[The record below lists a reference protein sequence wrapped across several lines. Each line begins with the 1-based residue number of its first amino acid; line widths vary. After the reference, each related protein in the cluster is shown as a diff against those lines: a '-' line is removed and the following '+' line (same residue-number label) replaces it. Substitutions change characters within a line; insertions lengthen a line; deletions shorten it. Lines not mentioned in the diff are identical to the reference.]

1 MWVTPYGLGVRSYTG
16 TALIRPNIV
25 SVAPL
30 ISDTATD
37 WTTQTFNFDSPT
49 GNIVVLAST
58 RSNAG
63 TPDGFSATWNGD
75 ALTEEEDVE
84 INAVNAGLGWAG
96 WIRGGATGARDLV
109 ITAGDDDQRDF
120 LGYALSFDRLA
131 ATPIGAKFGNSVNVS
146 QSSYGLT
153 LDVTDANSRLVG
165 LVAAMHTR
173 VYPLALNAGWSTVSP
188 AARTGTGG
196 AADVTGIC
204 GQRAASATGA
214 TTMTG
219 TTTKAGSPVADWWC
233 AVGLE
238 VLPA

>member
-58 RSNAG
+58 RCNAG

-84 INAVNAGLGWAG
+84 INAVNAGLGNLGLFTLAMDPSDP
-96 WIRGGATGARDLV
+96 ATL
-109 ITAGDDDQRDF
+109 
-120 LGYALSFDRLA
+120 YA
-131 ATPIGAKFGNSVNVS
+131 
-146 QSSYGLT
+146 
-153 LDVTDANSRLVG
+153 
-165 LVAAMHTR
+165 
-173 VYPLALNAGWSTVSP
+173 
-188 AARTGTGG
+188 GTGSG
-196 AADVTGIC
+196 VY
-204 GQRAASATGA
+204 R
-214 TTMTG
+214 
-219 TTTKAGSPVADWWC
+219 TTTG
-233 AVGLE
+233 GL
-238 VLPA
+238 